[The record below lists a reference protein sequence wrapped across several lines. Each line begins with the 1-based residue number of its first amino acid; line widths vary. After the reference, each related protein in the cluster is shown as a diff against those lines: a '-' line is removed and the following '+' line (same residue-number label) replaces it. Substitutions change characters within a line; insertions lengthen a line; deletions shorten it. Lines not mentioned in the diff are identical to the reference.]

1 VPGFKEDGDGNEEET
16 RKQLFLAMFCIDIYE
31 HWLAL
36 EGLEGL
42 EGLEA
47 VSNYNESLTQEKYF
61 F

>member
-1 VPGFKEDGDGNEEET
+1 MTYTFRFNFADIIS
-16 RKQLFLAMFCIDIYE
+16 IDLKVIFFGLPVAYSE